1 MRMVVVSNLVQ
12 AALDVQTFCLS
23 KHWEFCFIG
32 GIANA
37 RWGQPRYTE
46 DADVSLLTG
55 FGNEAVFI
63 DALLSRFQP
72 RRSDAGEFAIRAR
85 VLLLRHEN
93 GIGLDVGL
101 AGFPYEEATVNRATL
116 SASKDD
122 FAGLRICSAE
132 DFIVYKAFAGRDH
145 DWSDIE
151 GVLQRQTD
159 LNVSI
164 IRQELPWLLDTK
176 GDDGISLARLEALL
190 KRYNHV

>member
-1 MRMVVVSNLVQ
+1 MRMVAVSSLVQ
-12 AALDVQTFCLS
+12 AALDLQAFCLS
-23 KHWEFCFIG
+23 KQWNFCFIG

-55 FGNEAVFI
+55 FGTEEVFI
-63 DALLSRFQP
+63 DALLNRFQP
-72 RRSDAGEFAIRAR
+72 RRPDAGEFAIRSR

-93 GIGLDVGL
+93 GIGLDIGL

-145 DWSDIE
+145 DWSDLE
-151 GVLQRQTD
+151 GVLQRQTK
-159 LNVSI
+159 LNLSI
-164 IRQELPWLLDTK
+164 VLQELPWLLNTK
-176 GDDGISLARLEALL
+176 DDNGTSLARLEALF